1 MLDVYLRM
9 YQLPLMVSPYVDSWQ
24 RVLTKYNHC
33 SIGLGDEIIIHFFD
47 TYAIPKWIT
56 PKLDDKLFNVP
67 KEVHKIG
74 TTSIDIRLIRDYSNG
89 LPEFSYFNQASR
101 HLWAYTFGLWPK
113 RNDCV
118 HKCSLV
124 LNYIFGT
131 RVVTSTPDMLLQEV
145 KCRNLLP

>member
-47 TYAIPKWIT
+47 DYVIPRWMNSKVDN
-56 PKLDDKLFNVP
+56 KMFNVP
-67 KEVHKIG
+67 KEIFLVGK
-74 TTSIDIRLIRDYSNG
+74 TSVDISSIRDYSNK
-89 LPEFSYFNQASR
+89 LPRFNKFNQVSR
-101 HLWAYTFGLWPK
+101 HLWAYTFCLWPK

-124 LNYIFGT
+124 LNHIFGT
-131 RVVTSTPDMLLQEV
+131 CVVTSTPDMLLQEV